1 MELGGLLAADGQR
14 TAGIGGSLR
23 LRAYAF
29 VRSVDPAIYLLNTAI
44 PFVDDIFSQL
54 REAADTRVLAEIR
67 DGEITGVTGNE
78 LLELVRKAR
87 TFIASKKLRKG
98 DRCGLLAANSI
109 RWVAVDLAL
118 MAEGLIVVPLYSRQ
132 APAELVA
139 MMKDCTP
146 SLVCCGDAALRD
158 GISENWKE
166 APRQY
171 LFDEIFAGVDGVQ
184 LERPQVA
191 KDDPVKIIYTSGTS
205 GEAKG
210 VVLTAANVGFML
222 DRTAE
227 RLSEL
232 MSMSMSGVDSGQD
245 RIFHYLP
252 FTFAASWIAL
262 LTFLKRR
269 SLVTINMDLAKIAND
284 MRVVAPDYFLN
295 VPQLLER
302 MRRAVD
308 EQLWQTGGV
317 AQAIYSRAKAA
328 WVRQQEKQPKA
339 GDALWL
345 GLANRLVFPAIR
357 KKMIGK
363 NLKALI
369 CGSAPLSAETQL
381 YFMML
386 GIRVLQVYGLTETTA
401 ICTMDDPNQVE
412 VGRVGPAIAGM
423 EMRLGENDEI
433 VVRGPN
439 IFLKYWNRPEQ
450 TAEALRDGWFHTGD
464 QGEVN
469 AAGNWRIAGRIK
481 NLIVLGS
488 GHKISPEPIENAIA
502 KLLPDAQQVVIVGN
516 GWGYLSVL
524 VTGSVAPENVQAAL
538 DAVNT
543 ELPHYKQVRAFRVIP
558 DPFSIENGLLT
569 VNGKLKRDAIAGR
582 MKEKIED
589 MYRVRQAV

>member
-1 MELGGLLAADGQR
+1 M
-14 TAGIGGSLR
+14 
-23 LRAYAF
+23 
-29 VRSVDPAIYLLNTAI
+29 NTPI
-44 PFVDDIFSQL
+44 PFVGDIFSQL
-54 REAADTRVLAEIR
+54 QAAADTRILAEIR
-67 DGEITGVTGNE
+67 EGEITGVTGKD
-78 LLELVRKAR
+78 LLELIRKAR
-87 TFIASKKLRKG
+87 TFIASKGLKKG

-109 RWVAVDLAL
+109 RWVAMDLAL

-139 MMKDCTP
+139 MMKDSTP
-146 SLVCCGDAALRD
+146 SIVCCGDAALRD
-158 GISENWKE
+158 GIAQNWPD
-166 APRQY
+166 APPQF
-171 LFDEIFAGVDGVQ
+171 LFDEIFAGIDGVQ
-184 LERPQVA
+184 LDRPQVG
-191 KDDPVKIIYTSGTS
+191 KDDPVTIIYTSGTS

-210 VVLTAANVGFML
+210 VVLTASNVGFML

-232 MSMSMSGVDSGQD
+232 MSDSPEQD

-269 SLVTINMDLAKIAND
+269 SQVTINMDLAKIASD
-284 MRVVAPDYFLN
+284 MRMVAPDYFLN

-317 AQAIYSRAKAA
+317 PQAIYARAKAA
-328 WVRQQEKQPKA
+328 WVRQQEKQSKTS
-339 GDALWL
+339 DAVWL
-345 GLANRLVFPAIR
+345 GLARGLIFPAIR

-401 ICTMDDPNQVE
+401 ICTMDDPNRVE
-412 VGRVGPAIAGM
+412 VGRVGPAIPGM
-423 EMRLGENDEI
+423 DMRLGENHEI
-433 VVRGPN
+433 LVRGPN
-439 IFLKYWNRPEQ
+439 IFPEYWKRPEQ

-502 KLLPDAQQVVIVGN
+502 KLLPEAQQVVVVGN
-516 GWGYLSVL
+516 GRGYLSAL
-524 VTGSVAPENVQAAL
+524 VTGNLTAEKVQAAV
-538 DAVNT
+538 DVVNR
-543 ELPHYKQVRAFRVIP
+543 ELPHYKQVRAFRVITEA
-558 DPFSIENGLLT
+558 FSIENGSLT
-569 VNGKLKRDAIAGR
+569 VNGKLKRDVIAAR
-582 MKEKIED
+582 MKNEIED
-589 MYRVRQAV
+589 MYRVKQAV

>member
-1 MELGGLLAADGQR
+1 M
-14 TAGIGGSLR
+14 
-23 LRAYAF
+23 
-29 VRSVDPAIYLLNTAI
+29 I
-44 PFVDDIFSQL
+44 PFIGEIFSQL
-54 REAADTRVLAEIR
+54 QAAADTRILAEIR
-67 DGEITGVTGNE
+67 DGEVTGVTGGE

-87 TFIASKKLRKG
+87 TFIASKGLKKG
-98 DRCGLLAANSI
+98 ERCGLLAANSV
-109 RWVAVDLAL
+109 RWVAMDLAV

-139 MMKDCTP
+139 MMKDSTP
-146 SLVCCGDAALRD
+146 ALVCCGDAALRD
-158 GISENWKE
+158 GIAQSWRE
-166 APRQY
+166 APPQF
-171 LFDEIFAGVDGVQ
+171 LFDEIFAGVEGVQ

-191 KDDPVKIIYTSGTS
+191 KDSPVTIIYTSGTS

-227 RLSEL
+227 RLEQL
-232 MSMSMSGVDSGQD
+232 MSGATSGSASQD

-317 AQAIYSRAKAA
+317 AQVIYARAKAA
-328 WVRQQEKQPKA
+328 WARREEKQPKA
-339 GDALWL
+339 GDAMWL

-401 ICTMDDPNQVE
+401 ICTMDDPNRVE
-412 VGRVGPAIAGM
+412 VGRVGPAIPGM

-439 IFLKYWNRPEQ
+439 VFSGYWNRPEQ
-450 TAEALRDGWFHTGD
+450 TAEALREGWFHTGD
-464 QGEVN
+464 QGEMN

-488 GHKISPEPIENAIA
+488 GHKISPEPIESAIA
-502 KLLPDAQQVVIVGN
+502 KNLPGAQQVVVVGN
-516 GWGYLSVL
+516 GRGYLSAI
-524 VTGSVAPENVQAAL
+524 VTGGVTAEHVQSAL
-538 DAVNT
+538 DAVNP
-543 ELPHYKQVRAFRVIP
+543 ELPHYKQVRAFFVQAEV
-558 DPFSIENGLLT
+558 FSIENGALT
-569 VNGKLKRDAIAGR
+569 VNGKLKRDVIAAR
-582 MKEKIED
+582 MKNEIEE
-589 MYRVRQAV
+589 MYRVKQAG

>member
-1 MELGGLLAADGQR
+1 MSFLE
-14 TAGIGGSLR
+14 
-23 LRAYAF
+23 
-29 VRSVDPAIYLLNTAI
+29 
-44 PFVDDIFSQL
+44 DIFEAL
-54 REAADTRVLAEIR
+54 RQAGKANVLAEIR
-67 DGEITGVTGNE
+67 EGEVTGVTGGE

-87 TFIASKKLRKG
+87 TFIASKGLPKG
-98 DRCGLLAANSI
+98 ERCGLLAANSI
-109 RWVAVDLAL
+109 RWVAMDLAL

-146 SLVCCGDAALRD
+146 GLVCCGDAGLRD
-158 GISENWKE
+158 AIAQNWKE
-166 APRQY
+166 APPQF
-171 LFDEIFAGVDGVQ
+171 LFDEIFAGVDGVE
-184 LERPQVA
+184 LERPQVGS
-191 KDDPVKIIYTSGTS
+191 DSPVTIIYTSGTS

-227 RLSEL
+227 RLEQL
-232 MSMSMSGVDSGQD
+232 MSGSSSSFAGPD

-269 SLVTINMDLAKIAND
+269 SLVTINMDLARIASD

-317 AQAIYSRAKAA
+317 AQAMYSRAKGA
-328 WVRQQEKQPKA
+328 WARRQEGQGKA
-339 GDALWL
+339 CDSVWL
-345 GLANRLVFPAIR
+345 GLANLLVFPAIR
-357 KKMIGK
+357 KKMIGR

-369 CGSAPLSAETQL
+369 CGSAPLSAETQI

-401 ICTMDDPNQVE
+401 ICTMDDPRRVE
-412 VGRVGPAIAGM
+412 LGRVGPAIPGM
-423 EMRLGENDEI
+423 EMKLGEHDEI
-433 VVRGPN
+433 LVRGPN
-439 IFLKYWNRPEQ
+439 LFAGYWNRPEQ
-450 TAEALRDGWFHTGD
+450 TSEALRDGWFHTGD

-469 AAGNWRIAGRIK
+469 AAWNWRIAGRIK

-488 GHKISPEPIENAIA
+488 GHKISPEPIEGAIL
-502 KLLPDAQQVVIVGN
+502 KNLPEAQQVVVVGN
-516 GWGYLSVL
+516 GRGYLSAI
-524 VTGSVAPENVQAAL
+524 VTGKVSAEHVQAAL
-538 DAVNT
+538 DVVNP
-543 ELPHYKQVRAFRVIP
+543 ELPHYKQVRAFYVREEA
-558 DPFSIENGLLT
+558 FSIEGGMLT
-569 VNGKLKRDAIAGR
+569 ANGKLKRDVIAAR
-582 MKEKIED
+582 MKAEIDE
-589 MYRVRQAV
+589 MYRLKQAVS

>member
-1 MELGGLLAADGQR
+1 LGRGEGKELFIAECVESGPKVAEKIRLVYRLDLIVH
-14 TAGIGGSLR
+14 TVDTVLPFIG
-23 LRAYAF
+23 
-29 VRSVDPAIYLLNTAI
+29 
-44 PFVDDIFSQL
+44 DIFSQL
-54 REAADTRVLAEIR
+54 RAAADTRILAEIR
-67 DGEITGVTGNE
+67 DGAVTGVTGNE
-78 LLELVRKAR
+78 LLELIRKAR
-87 TFIASKKLRKG
+87 TFIASKRLKKG

-109 RWVAVDLAL
+109 RWVAMDLAV

-139 MMKDCTP
+139 MMKDSTP

-158 GISENWKE
+158 GIAQSWIES
-166 APRQY
+166 PPQF

-184 LERPQVA
+184 LDRPQVG
-191 KDDPVKIIYTSGTS
+191 KDDPVTIIYTSGTS

-232 MSMSMSGVDSGQD
+232 MSGSTAQD

-317 AQAIYSRAKAA
+317 AQAIYARAKAA
-328 WVRQQEKQPKA
+328 WVRQQEKQPKT
-339 GDALWL
+339 GDAMWL

-369 CGSAPLSAETQL
+369 CGSAPLTAETQL

-401 ICTMDDPNQVE
+401 ICTMDDPNRVE
-412 VGRVGPAIAGM
+412 VGRVGPAIPGM
-423 EMRLGENDEI
+423 EVRLGENDEI
-433 VVRGPN
+433 LVRGPN
-439 IFLKYWNRPEQ
+439 IFREYWNRPEQ

-464 QGEVN
+464 QGEMN
-469 AAGNWRIAGRIK
+469 GSGTWRIAGRIK

-488 GHKISPEPIENAIA
+488 GHKISPEPIESAIA
-502 KLLPDAQQVVIVGN
+502 KLLPEAQQVVVVGN
-516 GWGYLSVL
+516 GRGYLSAL
-524 VTGSVAPENVQAAL
+524 VTGNVASEKVQAAL
-538 DAVNT
+538 DAVNP
-543 ELPHYKQVRAFRVIP
+543 ELPHYKQVRAFRVVA
-558 DPFSIENGLLT
+558 DPFSIENGSLT
-569 VNGKLKRDAIAGR
+569 VNGKLKRDVISAC
-582 MKEKIED
+582 MKNEIEE
-589 MYRVRQAV
+589 MYRVKQAV

>member
-1 MELGGLLAADGQR
+1 M
-14 TAGIGGSLR
+14 
-23 LRAYAF
+23 
-29 VRSVDPAIYLLNTAI
+29 
-44 PFVDDIFSQL
+44 
-54 REAADTRVLAEIR
+54 RVLAEIR
-67 DGEITGVTGNE
+67 EGEVTGVTGGE
-78 LLELVRKAR
+78 LLELIRKAR
-87 TFIASKKLRKG
+87 TYIASKGLEKG

-109 RWVAVDLAL
+109 RWVAIDLAL

-132 APAELVA
+132 APAELVV

-146 SLVCCGDAALRD
+146 ALICCGDAALRD
-158 GISENWKE
+158 SITQIWGD
-166 APRQY
+166 APPQI
-171 LFDEIFAGVDGVQ
+171 LFDDIFDGVQGIQ
-184 LERPQVA
+184 LERPQME
-191 KDDPVKIIYTSGTS
+191 KDSPVTIIYTSGTS

-210 VVLTAANVGFML
+210 VILTAANVGFML

-227 RLSEL
+227 RLEQL
-232 MSMSMSGVDSGQD
+232 MSASMGQD

-284 MRVVAPDYFLN
+284 MRAVAPDYFLN

-328 WVRQQEKQPKA
+328 WARRHERQPKA
-339 GDALWL
+339 GDAFWL
-345 GLANRLVFPAIR
+345 GLANALVFPAIR

-401 ICTMDDPNQVE
+401 ICTMDDPNRVE
-412 VGRVGPAIAGM
+412 IGRVGPAISGM
-423 EMRLGENDEI
+423 EMTLGENDEI
-433 VVRGPN
+433 LVRGPN
-439 IFLKYWNRPEQ
+439 LFSGYWNRPEQ

-488 GHKISPEPIENAIA
+488 GHKISPEPIEIAIA
-502 KLLPDAQQVVIVGN
+502 KHLPEAQQVVIVGN
-516 GWGYLSVL
+516 GRGYLTAI
-524 VTGSVAPENVQAAL
+524 VTGNVKPEHVQSAL
-538 DAVNT
+538 DVVNP
-543 ELPHYKQVRAFRVIP
+543 ELPHYKQVRAFVVRSEA
-558 DPFSIENGLLT
+558 FSIESGMLT
-569 VNGKLKRDAIAGR
+569 VNGKLKRDVIAAR
-582 MKEKIED
+582 MKNEIEE
-589 MYRVRQAV
+589 MYGIKQAV